1 MGRAFRRRAGAS
13 SDHYIFTDIT
23 SDPTLDTVWLDVTN
37 PDAVRLICASERI
50 DIIINCAAFT
60 DVDKA
65 EQDLRMAELL
75 NLVAPGYLA
84 DIARERNALLI
95 HFSTDRIFRGEI
107 PIPIREDFPAAPSG
121 AFGVTKLQGEEAI
134 RNSGCRAVIIRTSW
148 LYSPEGDNF
157 MTRMKGLTMQRK
169 KLKVVYDQVGS
180 PTRAADL
187 ADAVFLPEGTDY
199 AERELRADL
208 LRITRLARYYA
219 LKLRAA
225 VLLLQ
230 GNREQA
236 GRNMREA
243 AEHWRVYADET
254 ARWYR
259 PKRLSRLR
267 GVVSPDMW
275 MSRVERDEWICKDRR
290 YWNVCIDE

>member
-1 MGRAFRRRAGAS
+1 MTGANGQLGRAFRRRAGAS

-37 PDAVRLICASERI
+37 PDAIQLICASERV

-75 NLVAPGYLA
+75 NRVAPGYLA

-134 RNSGCRAVIIRTSW
+134 RNSGCRSVIIRTSW

-187 ADAVFLPEGTDY
+187 ADAVCRIIETRQTDKTGVY
-199 AERELRADL
+199 
-208 LRITRLARYYA
+208 
-219 LKLRAA
+219 
-225 VLLLQ
+225 
-230 GNREQA
+230 
-236 GRNMREA
+236 
-243 AEHWRVYADET
+243 HYADEGVCSRYDFACAVRDLSGSDCNILPIRSSEYPSAASRPHYSVLDKT
-254 ARWYR
+254 LFKTTFGIAIPHWYASLKDCLE
-259 PKRLSRLR
+259 KR
-267 GVVSPDMW
+267 
-275 MSRVERDEWICKDRR
+275 
-290 YWNVCIDE
+290 